1 MIDLK
6 AESEA
11 IGKGAN
17 DVRSSQV
24 DTILGSILGIPED
37 VIGATGRAGV
47 EIFDAGAGVVAAAG
61 TATAEVLEGATNAA
75 AEVLEGATNAAA
87 EVLEGATNV
96 LKEGGDIIADGT
108 TTVLAFSGLVTVFGA
123 AFFGL
128 VAYGLYKYG

>member
-75 AEVLEGATNAAA
+75 AEVLEGATN
-87 EVLEGATNV
+87 V